1 MSKTRRDSFENTM
14 KTISPEIV
22 DYISEYVPE
31 EKNKTIVKTN
41 NYWSPG
47 VIDRDND
54 AFTGITDRRYNELP
68 EYQKDL
74 ALKLW
79 KYGIFE
85 QVKYTLDRWYSKDVD
100 QNWDKFI
107 ENYPFGN
114 GISPYAIKDIL
125 KKEKWL
131 YIGGKRFIKMR
142 TKRRISRKRNT
153 KKRRSKK

>member
-1 MSKTRRDSFENTM
+1 MSKNRTESFESNM
-14 KTISPEIV
+14 KGFPRELV
-22 DYISEYVPE
+22 DHISEYVPE
-31 EKNKTIVKTN
+31 EKYKIMAKDNF
-41 NYWSPG
+41 WSPA
-47 VIDRDND
+47 DRD
-54 AFTGITDRRYNELP
+54 AYTGITDQRYNKLP

-79 KYGIFE
+79 KYGNYE

-125 KKEKWL
+125 EKEKWL